1 MVCEPSSVAEATIV
15 ELPMDGLG
23 DLEPLW
29 HGLYDHHIDVTPHL
43 SDRARPFHEAWESR
57 RETETGWLQSEPG
70 SFVLAARQDD
80 RYLGYAFVRVRSGA
94 GFAASWR
101 FSDPLAELATLAV
114 LPAYRGRGIGSELM
128 DAVEAR
134 LWERGIADLAIGVVA
149 TNVDAIGFYERRGAL
164 PFQTQLIQR
173 VEPNRATTRVPDA

>member
-1 MVCEPSSVAEATIV
+1 MVCDPSSVAEATIV

-29 HGLYDHHIDVTPHL
+29 RGLYDHHIDVTPHL

-149 TNVDAIGFYERRGAL
+149 TNVDAFGFYERRGAL

>member
-1 MVCEPSSVAEATIV
+1 M
-15 ELPMDGLG
+15 
-23 DLEPLW
+23 
-29 HGLYDHHIDVTPHL
+29 
-43 SDRARPFHEAWESR
+43 
-57 RETETGWLQSEPG
+57 
-70 SFVLAARQDD
+70 LAARHED

-134 LWERGIADLAIGVVA
+134 LQELGIDDLAIGVIA
-149 TNVDAIGFYERRGAL
+149 TNADAIGFYERRGAV
-164 PFQTQLIQR
+164 PFSTQLIQR
-173 VEPNRATTRVPDA
+173 VKPNRPAPHATDA

>member
-1 MVCEPSSVAEATIV
+1 VSKTAIV
-15 ELPMDGLG
+15 ELPKDGLG

-29 HGLYDHHIDVTPHL
+29 RTLYEHHVAITPHL
-43 SDRARPFHEAWESR
+43 GDRARPFHESWKSR
-57 RETETGWLQSEPG
+57 RKMETGWLESEPA
-70 SFVLAARQDD
+70 SFVLAAEHED

-114 LPAYRGRGIGSELM
+114 LPEYRGRGIGSGLM

-134 LWERGIADLAIGVVA
+134 VQERGIADLVIGVIA
-149 TNVDAIGFYERRGAL
+149 TNADAMGFYERRGAVA
-164 PFQTQLIQR
+164 FQTQLIQR
-173 VEPNRATTRVPDA
+173 VEPNRAGTSR

>member
-1 MVCEPSSVAEATIV
+1 
-15 ELPMDGLG
+15 
-23 DLEPLW
+23 
-29 HGLYDHHIDVTPHL
+29 
-43 SDRARPFHEAWESR
+43 
-57 RETETGWLQSEPG
+57 
-70 SFVLAARQDD
+70 
-80 RYLGYAFVRVRSGA
+80 
-94 GFAASWR
+94 
-101 FSDPLAELATLAV
+101 
-114 LPAYRGRGIGSELM
+114 M

>member
-1 MVCEPSSVAEATIV
+1 VCEPSFVSKAAIV
-15 ELPMDGLG
+15 ELPKDGLG

-29 HGLYDHHIDVTPHL
+29 RALYDHHIDLTPHL
-43 SDRARPFHEAWESR
+43 GDRARPFPESWESR
-57 RETETGWLQSEPG
+57 LQTETGWLESERG
-70 SFVLAARQDD
+70 SFVLAAQQEE

-128 DAVEAR
+128 DSVEAR
-134 LWERGIADLAIGVVA
+134 LQELGIADLAIGVIA
-149 TNVDAIGFYERRGAL
+149 TNADAMGFYERRGAMA
-164 PFQTQLIQR
+164 FQTQLIQR
-173 VEPNRATTRVPDA
+173 VQPNRATTHVGDV

>member
-1 MVCEPSSVAEATIV
+1 VSEAAIV
-15 ELPMDGLG
+15 ELPKEGLG

-29 HGLYDHHIDVTPHL
+29 RGFYDHHIAVTPHL
-43 SDRARPFHEAWESR
+43 GGRARSFHEAWKSR
-57 RETETGWLQSEPG
+57 RETETGWLESEPG
-70 SFVLAARQDD
+70 SFVLAARHEH

-114 LPAYRGRGIGSELM
+114 MPAHRGRGIGSQLM

-134 LWERGIADLAIGVVA
+134 LRGLGITDLAIGVIS
-149 TNVDAIGFYERRGAL
+149 TNCEAIGFYERRGAVA
-164 PFQTQLIQR
+164 FQTQFIQR
-173 VEPNRATTRVPDA
+173 VQANRATAIHR

>member
-1 MVCEPSSVAEATIV
+1 VRTFFR
-15 ELPMDGLG
+15 GRG
-23 DLEPLW
+23 
-29 HGLYDHHIDVTPHL
+29 YDRQASQGWSRRPRAALARVLRHHIDVTPHL

-57 RETETGWLQSEPG
+57 RETETRWLESEPG
-70 SFVLAARQDD
+70 SFVLAARREQ

-94 GFAASWR
+94 GFAACWR

-134 LWERGIADLAIGVVA
+134 LRELGIVDLAIGVVA
-149 TNVDAIGFYERRGAL
+149 TSVDAMGFYERRGAL
-164 PFQTQLIQR
+164 AFQTQLIQR
-173 VEPNRATTRVPDA
+173 VEPDGTTTHVTDV

>member
-29 HGLYDHHIDVTPHL
+29 RGLYDHHIDVTPHL

>member
-1 MVCEPSSVAEATIV
+1 VSEAAIV
-15 ELPMDGLG
+15 ELPKEGLG

-29 HGLYDHHIDVTPHL
+29 RAFYEHHIAVAPHL
-43 SDRARPFHEAWESR
+43 ADRARLFHEAWESR
-57 RETETGWLQSEPG
+57 RETETGWLEFEPG
-70 SFVLAARQDD
+70 SFVLAARLEN

-114 LPAYRGRGIGSELM
+114 MPAHRSRGIGSQLM

-134 LWERGIADLAIGVVA
+134 LRGLGITDLAIGVIS
-149 TNVDAIGFYERRGAL
+149 TNAEARGFYERRGAVA
-164 PFQTQLIQR
+164 FQTQLIQR
-173 VEPNRATTRVPDA
+173 VEANRATAFHR